1 MDSGEEIMS
10 DDSNGSGSPLYSP
23 NDDIPD
29 FISAD
34 LNDVEGFCHTNLDLG
49 IDAGEDDLAQ
59 ILTYQRPRRDVDYR
73 RLNEVCFTSTNCC
86 YQYCNSKHFAWQYFV
101 KISHH

>member
-1 MDSGEEIMS
+1 MS
-10 DDSNGSGSPLYSP
+10 DDSGGSGSPLYSP

-34 LNDVEGFCHTNLDLG
+34 FNDVEGLCNANLDLG
-49 IDAGEDDLAQ
+49 IDCGEDDVAQ

-73 RLNEVCFTSTNCC
+73 RLNDVCFTNINVILSLSQFKNL
-86 YQYCNSKHFAWQYFV
+86 Q
-101 KISHH
+101 